1 MGGALQG
8 IRALVTRPAGQAGPL
23 VAAIRA
29 AGGEAH
35 EFPLLE
41 VVALEERDAQARAA
55 VDDALDRL
63 GTFDAAIFISTNAVR
78 VLLARLADSARTWPA
93 QLQCFAIGSATAQCL
108 REAGIGCA
116 SAAAAM
122 DSEELLAHPW
132 LGPVAGRRIVIFKGV
147 GGRELLARALAERGA
162 TVTQCALYRRR
173 RPATASQREL
183 HALIEEYAINVLLLS
198 SAEALANLLG
208 LPGADTAGTIPAD
221 LALVT
226 PGERVAAQA
235 RDAGFSAVEPA
246 ANATDAAM
254 LAALERLAATLRGR
268 VHTG

>member
-1 MGGALQG
+1 
-8 IRALVTRPAGQAGPL
+8 
-23 VAAIRA
+23 
-29 AGGEAH
+29 
-35 EFPLLE
+35 
-41 VVALEERDAQARAA
+41 
-55 VDDALDRL
+55 
-63 GTFDAAIFISTNAVR
+63 
-78 VLLARLADSARTWPA
+78 
-93 QLQCFAIGSATAQCL
+93 
-108 REAGIGCA
+108 
-116 SAAAAM
+116 M
-122 DSEELLAHPW
+122 DSEELLAHPG

-147 GGRELLARALAERGA
+147 GGRDLLARVLVERGA

-173 RPATASQREL
+173 LPATASQREL
-183 HALIEEYAINVLLLS
+183 HALIEGRAINVLLLS

-254 LAALERLAATLRGR
+254 LAALERLAATLRRR

>member
-55 VDDALDRL
+55 VDDVLDRL

-122 DSEELLAHPW
+122 AMSRVFMASFRFGG
-132 LGPVAGRRIVIFKGV
+132 LGTGRSGPGI
-147 GGRELLARALAERGA
+147 A
-162 TVTQCALYRRR
+162 T
-173 RPATASQREL
+173 P
-183 HALIEEYAINVLLLS
+183 
-198 SAEALANLLG
+198 
-208 LPGADTAGTIPAD
+208 
-221 LALVT
+221 
-226 PGERVAAQA
+226 
-235 RDAGFSAVEPA
+235 
-246 ANATDAAM
+246 
-254 LAALERLAATLRGR
+254 
-268 VHTG
+268 